1 MTDKILV
8 KKKKKR
14 RKPPPKYL
22 YMHWYNLNILILHK
36 RGYINKLLYISK

>member
-14 RKPPPKYL
+14 RKPPPKIFIHALIQSKY
-22 YMHWYNLNILILHK
+22 LNIT
-36 RGYINKLLYISK
+36 